1 MRLFIA
7 ADLPEDAREAI
18 AAEQRRIA
26 SALGDKEREP
36 LPGHRS
42 AKREGGRRVA
52 ALKWVKPDLAHLT
65 LVFLGNVEEARV
77 PAVVEAVGGHVDAA
91 PFEISL
97 ETIGAFPARGAP
109 RVLWIGVVDGAT
121 RLSELQRELAERIAA
136 IGIPLEDRPFHPHLT
151 LARWRESRPADR
163 ERALAAAPLG
173 VVARACVD
181 GATLYQSRLS
191 PAGPSYTALARANLT
206 NVRGVCL

>member
-1 MRLFIA
+1 MRLFVA

-18 AAEQRRIA
+18 AAEQKRIA
-26 SALGDKEREP
+26 STLG
-36 LPGHRS
+36 GS
-42 AKREGGRRVA
+42 AG
-52 ALKWVKPDLAHLT
+52 ALKWVKADHAHLT

-77 PAVVEAVGGHVDAA
+77 PAVVEAVGRDVDAA

-109 RVLWIGVVDGAT
+109 RVLWIGVVDGAA

-173 VVARACVD
+173 AVARACVD

-206 NVRGVCL
+206 NVRGVRL